1 MRELFQ
7 KQLEAL
13 HVMLIEMGAL
23 CEQVIERTYKV
34 ILSEDKAA
42 AAEIIEKD
50 SVIDLKEREIESACL
65 KASATSAA
73 GSNRFASG
81 IRSA

>member
-34 ILSEDKAA
+34 ILSERC
-42 AAEIIEKD
+42 
-50 SVIDLKEREIESACL
+50 V
-65 KASATSAA
+65 
-73 GSNRFASG
+73 
-81 IRSA
+81 